1 MKPLILITND
11 DGIHSPGLAA
21 AAAALD
27 PLGDLLIVAPQE
39 QQTSMARSRS
49 QSCGGDGT
57 ITETEVRF
65 QGSKWTGYGAKAT
78 PALSVVHAVQELAD
92 RPISLSVSGINY
104 GENIATCVTASGTL
118 GAALEAAEYGIP
130 SLAVSQEID
139 SLDYHSYS
147 TVEDFSAAIHFTGLV
162 AEKILTNALPM
173 DADVLKLEI
182 PCGATAQTPLVIT
195 RLDRIVYYQSILAPR
210 EKIIGTPQEIS
221 QIPSKGKYISKD
233 SDAFA
238 LAEGLVSVTPLSLDL
253 TSRNCLGLIADMLEA
268 EVLSIDKD
276 RKE

>member
-1 MKPLILITND
+1 MKPIILLTND

-39 QQTSMARSRS
+39 QQTSMGRSRS
-49 QSCGGDGT
+49 QACGRDGT
-57 ITETEVRF
+57 ITETMVQF
-65 QGSKWTGYGAKAT
+65 QGSKWTGYGVKAT
-78 PALSVVHAVQELAD
+78 PAISVVHAVLELAD
-92 RPISLSVSGINY
+92 RPISLAVSGINY

-147 TVEDFSAAIHFTGLV
+147 TVDDFSAAIHFTTLV
-162 AEKILTNALPM
+162 AAKVLANALPN

-182 PCGATAQTPLVIT
+182 PREATPQTPLVIT
-195 RLDRIVYYQSILAPR
+195 RLDRIAYYQSTLTPR
-210 EKIIGTPQEIS
+210 KKLIGTTQEIS
-221 QIPSKGKYISKD
+221 QIPSKGKYVSKD

-253 TSRNCLGLIADMLEA
+253 TSRNCLGLIGDMLEA
-268 EVLSIDKD
+268 EVLSKD
-276 RKE
+276 NSKE

>member
-49 QSCGGDGT
+49 QACGGDGT
-57 ITETEVRF
+57 IMKTEVQF
-65 QGSKWTGYGAKAT
+65 LGKKWAGYGVKAT
-78 PALSVVHAVQELAD
+78 PALAVVHAVHELAD
-92 RPISLSVSGINY
+92 RPISLSVSGINF
-104 GENIATCVTASGTL
+104 GENVAACVTASGTL

-147 TVEDFSAAIHFTGLV
+147 TVEDFSAAIHFTTLV
-162 AEKILTNALPM
+162 AAKTLTNGLPP

-182 PCGATAQTPLVIT
+182 PCEATEQTPLVVT
-195 RLDRIVYYQSILAPR
+195 RQDRLAYYQSILESR
-210 EKIIGTPQEIS
+210 EQMFGTPLEIS
-221 QIPSKGKYISKD
+221 HIPSKGKYTAQNT
-233 SDAFA
+233 DAYA

-253 TSRNCLGLIADMLEA
+253 TSRNCLGKIAQLLGA
-268 EVLSIDKD
+268 EVLSSDI
-276 RKE
+276 